1 MIRLYCRTRKK
12 LKSRVTR
19 TILCNPG
26 KTVVGLAIEAEK
38 LVNSRDPQGVK
49 PEILSHG
56 GFRLNV
62 REWRERQGSVG
73 MNQRKQE
80 GSKARPLLNR
90 RIRKHKE
97 D

>member
-1 MIRLYCRTRKK
+1 MIRLYCRARKK
-12 LKSRVTR
+12 LKGRATR

-26 KTVVGLAIEAEK
+26 ETVVGLAIEVEK
-38 LVNSRDPQGVK
+38 SMNSIDSRGVK

-56 GFRLNV
+56 GVRLNV

>member
-1 MIRLYCRTRKK
+1 MIRLYCRARKK
-12 LKSRVTR
+12 LKGRATR

-26 KTVVGLAIEAEK
+26 ETVVGLAKEAEK
-38 LVNSRDPQGVK
+38 SMNSRDSRGVK

-56 GFRLNV
+56 GVRLNV

-73 MNQRKQE
+73 VNQRKQE

-90 RIRKHKE
+90 RIREHK
-97 D
+97 